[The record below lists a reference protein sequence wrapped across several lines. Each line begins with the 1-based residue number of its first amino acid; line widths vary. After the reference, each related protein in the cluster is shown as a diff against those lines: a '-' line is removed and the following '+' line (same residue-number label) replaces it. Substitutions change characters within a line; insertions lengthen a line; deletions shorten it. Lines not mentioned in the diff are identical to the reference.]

1 MAYQERS
8 FIGRGVPYL
17 GPYAGG
23 KKRDVGNCSA
33 LTVGFEEEKVTQPN
47 YRAGGGGVANSQ
59 SRVSAMTCS
68 MTLVDFDEENLALA
82 TFGASSAVAAGAVT
96 DESHTAYV
104 DGLVRFDNIP
114 DPTTI
119 VVTDGTGTT
128 TYVEDTDYRVV
139 GAGIVPISGGAI
151 TDASTI
157 LVDYDKVAGSVVQAL
172 VNSSQEYSLTLDGL
186 NDAQSG
192 KTVVVD
198 LHRVKFSPASE
209 LGFITDE
216 FGAIEVTGEVL
227 ADSNITG
234 TGLSQYMK
242 VEQAA

>member
-1 MAYQERS
+1 MAYQELS
-8 FIGRGVPYL
+8 YIGRGVPYL
-17 GPYAGG
+17 GPYGG
-23 KKRDVGNCSA
+23 GQKRDIGNCSS
-33 LTVGFEEEKVTQPN
+33 LNIGFEEEKVTQPN
-47 YRAGGGGVANSQ
+47 YRAGGGGAANSQ
-59 SRVSAMTCS
+59 SRVSNMTCS
-68 MTLVDFDEENLALA
+68 MTLVDFTEENLALA
-82 TFGASSAVAAGAVT
+82 TFGEASAVTAGAVT

-104 DGLVRFDNIP
+104 EGLVRLDNIP
-114 DPTTI
+114 DKTTV

-151 TDASTI
+151 SDEATI

-172 VNSSQEYSLTLDGL
+172 VKSSQEYTLTLDGL

-192 KTVVVD
+192 KPVVVD

-227 ADSNITG
+227 ADPNITG
-234 TGLSQYMK
+234 TGLSPYMK
-242 VEQAA
+242 TEQAA